1 MSYLENNVFPS
12 VSKLTRFISIYKKE
26 SKELVKNYS
35 PVLLIAICGKTF
47 EKLIYNVPCPYYN
60 DDTLIS
66 LNQSGFKPGNFCINQ
81 FLSITHEIIYLIKH
95 LKFMECSYTF

>member
-1 MSYLENNVFPS
+1 MSCLEKNVFPS

-26 SKELVKNYS
+26 SKQLVKNYS
-35 PVLLIAICGKTF
+35 PTLLIAICSKTF
-47 EKLIYNVPCPYYN
+47 ERLIYNDPCPYHN

-66 LNQSGFKPGNFCINQ
+66 LNESGFKPGNFCINQ

>member
-1 MSYLENNVFPS
+1 MSCLQKNVFPS

-26 SKELVKNYS
+26 SKQIVKNYS
-35 PVLLIAICGKTF
+35 PTLLIAICSKTF
-47 EKLIYNVPCPYYN
+47 ERLIYNDACPYHN

-66 LNQSGFKPGNFCINQ
+66 LNESGFKPGNFCINQ

-95 LKFMECSYTF
+95 LKFMECS